1 MYCGFHRENP
11 MARTILTPEQI
22 ENEYK
27 AIKQLAPFENIL
39 LVTGENP
46 AKAGTPYLAK
56 AIDIAK
62 KYFSN
67 VKIEVMPL
75 STEDYKT
82 LADHGMNGVICFQ
95 ETYNHEHYKLYH
107 PRGMKSKFEWRCDG
121 FDRMGMAGVHS
132 IGMGVLI
139 GLEKEWRTDVVMMAH
154 HLRYLQKHYWKTKYS
169 VNFPRMR
176 PAQNE
181 GFQPNCFMTDKQ
193 LAQATFAMRIFDHDV
208 DISYSQTKLSL
219 KLQAYQYL
227 KTRILNCEYRPNE
240 FLNEQ
245 KLCAEMGNISRTPM
259 RDALGRLEQE
269 GLITILPKKGLM
281 VSGITEED
289 VHSMFEMRLLV
300 EPYALRTYGSSI
312 PREQLEAFA
321 ELMHHPDRITD
332 FCESDDAFHELLMS
346 TLPNKYL
353 RSAYDRITGLNTR
366 FRIMTGK
373 VSMINQ
379 EQTCEEHLE
388 ILDAALADNWDLAA
402 DSLQHHL
409 ELARDKA
416 EGVIKVI
423 RLW

>member
-1 MYCGFHRENP
+1 MSALRNYLNKIKPNFQEGGKLHAFESVFDGFESFLYVPNTTAKSGASIHDSIDSKRISGKQRKATLEEYQQTFLQVP
-11 MARTILTPEQI
+11 RIDDRKPVFVSSDVRDRLDRVVRILGGRRMSVSGI
-22 ENEYK
+22 
-27 AIKQLAPFENIL
+27 IENIL

-208 DISYSQTKLSL
+208 DISYSTREPAYIRDNMATLGVTTMSAESKVNPGGYHTYPQALEQFTVSDERTAKVINARL
-219 KLQAYQYL
+219 KELGREPVWKDWDASFDL
-227 KTRILNCEYRPNE
+227 
-240 FLNEQ
+240 F
-245 KLCAEMGNISRTPM
+245 GNI
-259 RDALGRLEQE
+259 ANG
-269 GLITILPKKGLM
+269 
-281 VSGITEED
+281 
-289 VHSMFEMRLLV
+289 
-300 EPYALRTYGSSI
+300 
-312 PREQLEAFA
+312 
-321 ELMHHPDRITD
+321 
-332 FCESDDAFHELLMS
+332 
-346 TLPNKYL
+346 
-353 RSAYDRITGLNTR
+353 
-366 FRIMTGK
+366 
-373 VSMINQ
+373 
-379 EQTCEEHLE
+379 
-388 ILDAALADNWDLAA
+388 
-402 DSLQHHL
+402 
-409 ELARDKA
+409 
-416 EGVIKVI
+416 
-423 RLW
+423 